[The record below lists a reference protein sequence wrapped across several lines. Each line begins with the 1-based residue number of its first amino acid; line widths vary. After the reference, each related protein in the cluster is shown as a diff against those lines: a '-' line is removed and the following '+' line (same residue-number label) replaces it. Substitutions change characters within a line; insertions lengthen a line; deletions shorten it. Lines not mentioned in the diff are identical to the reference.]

1 MRTDFGHVV
10 QSFCVTEASRK
21 YEVEKR
27 LLVLW
32 ITVESDVYLK
42 QFVKPHILSVIDF
55 LVSLVDQAVVFCM
68 VSKTLLRVKF
78 DTAVLFLKYS
88 GFC

>member
-1 MRTDFGHVV
+1 M
-10 QSFCVTEASRK
+10 
-21 YEVEKR
+21 
-27 LLVLW
+27 
-32 ITVESDVYLK
+32 YLK

-78 DTAVLFLKYS
+78 DTAVLFLRYS